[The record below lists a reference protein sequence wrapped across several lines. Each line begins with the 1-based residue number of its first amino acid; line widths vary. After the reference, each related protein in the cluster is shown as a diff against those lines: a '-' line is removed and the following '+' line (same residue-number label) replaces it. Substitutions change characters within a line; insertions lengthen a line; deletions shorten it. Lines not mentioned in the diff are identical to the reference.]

1 MIIMKVCGSQIEMST
16 LNNFSGKR
24 DILWK
29 TYAPDSILNKLTS
42 SQLAESLQTWYIN
55 RENLSKTEFNAVFS
69 SIGSCQCIWF
79 NRNIR
84 SKSKQ
89 YFLYQDWLD
98 RGIVYISDLLN
109 PPHPGNKL
117 FEELILDYGISAQDR
132 RIYNFLFKSIP
143 KDWLV
148 TSDLTPD
155 TIFDE
160 IRTKLL
166 KTQKTPK
173 YAYSVMLESCVSEN
187 IDFVS
192 NIPCLPHVLPLD
204 LPHVYQLSFHVIAIK
219 PIIVNCCII
228 PLKVTVISKI
238 YL

>member
-1 MIIMKVCGSQIEMST
+1 MVYIE
-16 LNNFSGKR
+16 
-24 DILWK
+24 
-29 TYAPDSILNKLTS
+29 
-42 SQLAESLQTWYIN
+42 
-55 RENLSKTEFNAVFS
+55 KTEFNPAFS

-98 RGIVYISDLLN
+98 RGIVYISDLIN

-132 RIYNFLFKSIP
+132 RKYNFLLKNIP

-155 TIFDE
+155 KIF
-160 IRTKLL
+160 
-166 KTQKTPK
+166 
-173 YAYSVMLESCVSEN
+173 
-187 IDFVS
+187 
-192 NIPCLPHVLPLD
+192 
-204 LPHVYQLSFHVIAIK
+204 
-219 PIIVNCCII
+219 
-228 PLKVTVISKI
+228 
-238 YL
+238 